1 MVGTL
6 VGVGAALHCR
16 RLERESQGGPPGLR
30 FDLSRIP
37 AVYFEVPILS
47 AVLRWI
53 RPHEAFWRYRGLP
66 VQDVL
71 RDLWAK
77 TDFEEPGSRETLLAE
92 LALAAAAGK
101 IPQQAKDTIGDFLK
115 QVISDG
121 SASDASPLDVAT
133 QLLESAWGPLVERDD
148 HEEERDCHIF
158 CVTGRGGVHR
168 M

>member
-6 VGVGAALHCR
+6 VGVGAALHRR
-16 RLERESQGGPPGLR
+16 RLEREAQGGPPGLR

-37 AVYFEVPILS
+37 PVYFEVPILS

-53 RPHEAFWRYRGLP
+53 RPHEAFWEYRGLP

-92 LALAAAAGK
+92 LALAAAAHK
-101 IPQQAKDTIGDFLK
+101 IPRRAKDTIESFFK
-115 QVISDG
+115 QVVEEG
-121 SASDASPLDVAT
+121 GVSDAAPLDVAKHF
-133 QLLESAWGPLVERDD
+133 LEAAWGPLNEPDD
-148 HEEERDCHIF
+148 QSQPP
-158 CVTGRGGVHR
+158 GGDDACSQ
-168 M
+168 

>member
-6 VGVGAALHCR
+6 VGVGTALHRR
-16 RLERESQGGPPGLR
+16 RLEREAQGGPPGLR

-53 RPHEAFWRYRGLP
+53 RPYEAFWEYRGLP

-77 TDFEEPGSRETLLAE
+77 TNFEEPGSRETLLAE

-101 IPQQAKDTIGDFLK
+101 IPRRAKDTIGGFFK
-115 QVISDG
+115 QVVADDG
-121 SASDASPLDVAT
+121 LLDAAPLDVAN
-133 QLLESAWGPLVERDD
+133 QLLESAWGPLVDRGD
-148 HEEERDCHIF
+148 HEPECDRA
-158 CVTGRGGVHR
+158 
-168 M
+168 